1 MLPYPVLGRL
11 THWLRFNLLRGLDVR
26 VDNNCHAYFR
36 RAGSVKAFLV
46 SAKELHDRYLA
57 GSVQIFDCRFSL
69 NDPDA
74 GRAAFEGRRIP
85 GASYV
90 DLEKDLSGT
99 IGAETARHP
108 LPSPNVWLTNV
119 SRLGLNPDKMIVAY
133 DDGHGMF
140 AARLWWMLSWT
151 GLENIGLLDGG
162 FAEWS
167 RLGLPVES
175 GDDSVVSKPAE
186 FVERFDHKRYVDADY
201 VLAHLGSEEILIVD
215 AREPERYRGEKEPLD
230 KKAGCIPG
238 AINRHF
244 VRNLS
249 GGVFKSSDQLK
260 AEFKQL
266 LDSVEP
272 GRVIHSCGSGVT
284 ACHNLFAMEYCGLEG
299 SRLYS
304 GSWSDWILDSSRPI
318 QTVAT

>member
-1 MLPYPVLGRL
+1 M
-11 THWLRFNLLRGLDVR
+11 
-26 VDNNCHAYFR
+26 
-36 RAGSVKAFLV
+36 KATLV
-46 SAKELHDRYLA
+46 SAKELHGRNLD
-57 GSVQIFDCRFSL
+57 GSVEIFDCRFAL

-85 GASYV
+85 GANYV
-90 DLEKDLSGT
+90 DLEEDLSGT
-99 IGAETARHP
+99 IGADTARHP
-108 LPSPNVWLTNV
+108 LPPPNAWLEKV
-119 SRLGLNPDKMIVAY
+119 AHLGLSSDKMIVAY

-140 AARLWWMLSWT
+140 AARLWWMLSWA
-151 GLENIGLLDGG
+151 GLENICLLDGG

-167 RLGLPVES
+167 RLGLPVAA
-175 GDDSVVSKPAE
+175 GDESVVAEPAE
-186 FVERFDHKRYVDADY
+186 LVGLFDHSRYVDADY
-201 VLAHLGSEEILIVD
+201 VLAHLDSEETLIVD

-249 GGVFKSSDQLK
+249 GGLFKSSAQLET
-260 AEFKQL
+260 EFKHL
-266 LDSVEP
+266 LDGVEP
-272 GRVIHSCGSGVT
+272 SNVIHSCGSGVT

-318 QTVAT
+318 QSVAT

>member
-1 MLPYPVLGRL
+1 M
-11 THWLRFNLLRGLDVR
+11 
-26 VDNNCHAYFR
+26 
-36 RAGSVKAFLV
+36 KAFLV
-46 SAKELHDRYLA
+46 SAKELHGRNLD
-57 GSVQIFDCRFSL
+57 GSVEIFDCRFAL

-74 GRAAFEGRRIP
+74 GRASFEGRRIP
-85 GASYV
+85 GANYA
-90 DLEKDLSGT
+90 DLAKDLSGI
-99 IGAETARHP
+99 IGTDTSRHP
-108 LPSPNVWLTNV
+108 LPSPNAWLAKV
-119 SRLGLNPDKMIVAY
+119 AHLGLNSDKMIVAY

-140 AARLWWMLSWT
+140 AARLWWMLSWA

-175 GDDSVVSKPAE
+175 GDEFVVAEPAE
-186 FVERFDHKRYVDADY
+186 FVGLFDHSRYVDADY
-201 VLAHLGSEEILIVD
+201 VLAHLDSEETLIVD

-244 VRNLS
+244 VKNLAE
-249 GGVFKSSDQLK
+249 GLLKSSDQLEN
-260 AEFKQL
+260 EFKQL
-266 LDSVEP
+266 LDGVEP
-272 GRVIHSCGSGVT
+272 TKVIHSCGSGVT

-304 GSWSDWILDSSRPI
+304 GSWSDWILDTSRPI
-318 QTVAT
+318 QTVTT